1 MNNDIQSIFE
11 QYQLIIENAP
21 AGDVLAGPDNIGR
34 GVAEPSAMQQQT
46 NQAIQ
51 GAQAARAGAMP
62 VDPTTQVQ
70 KFQARVAEL
79 QQQPNDVNKA
89 NQIIQLKN
97 EIQEPMETAIAN
109 AAAELN
115 HDPNDVQN
123 PHVGSAERKKE
134 YSTIY
139 LSLTKM
145 SRDVRA
151 AIQNTN
157 PDIAAQ
163 LTQMF
168 GENWERLDRG
178 LSLVFEF
185 ISEDTRVIL

>member
-1 MNNDIQSIFE
+1 MNSDIQKIFD
-11 QYQLIIENAP
+11 QYRLIMENAP
-21 AGDVLAGPDNIGR
+21 AGDVLAGPENVGR

-46 NQAIQ
+46 DQAIQ
-51 GAQAARAGAMP
+51 GAQAARASAGP

-115 HDPNDVQN
+115 HDPNDMQN

-157 PDIAAQ
+157 PDVAAQ

-168 GENWERLDRG
+168 GENWDRLDRG

-185 ISEDTRVIL
+185 THEDTRVIL

>member
-1 MNNDIQSIFE
+1 MNNDTQSIFE
-11 QYQLIIENAP
+11 QYQLIVENAVADP
-21 AGDVLAGPDNIGR
+21 LAGPTNVGR
-34 GVAEPSAMQQQT
+34 EVGALSPMQQQT
-46 NQAIQ
+46 ARAIQ
-51 GAQAARAGAMP
+51 GAETARVTATP

-70 KFQARVAEL
+70 KFQASVAQL

-97 EIQEPMETAIAN
+97 EIQTPMETAIAN

-115 HDPNDVQN
+115 HDPNDMQN
-123 PHVGSAERKKE
+123 PYVGSAEIKKE

-139 LSLTKM
+139 LNLTKM
-145 SRDVRA
+145 SRDVKA

-157 PDIAAQ
+157 PEVANQ

-168 GENWERLDRG
+168 GENWDRLDRG

-185 ISEDTRVIL
+185 ATDDTRVVL